1 MLHSQVTHSDVC
13 SIKLHHPHTH
23 REDPAHVCV
32 FSLALLSFW
41 LSAPSRLPTKP
52 VSDNI
57 SDFLLGLLADNPGS
71 FLCSLT
77 CSEVTLVEPSWA
89 IWALGKWKKEAP
101 GFSSKQNPFM
111 STCLGCTLITP
122 VPRWPNL
129 CLPSWSGNTGQEDEL
144 VMTQAQ
150 NRWWLPVSML
160 LRSYKGETLSVCL

>member
-1 MLHSQVTHSDVC
+1 MYVALS
-13 SIKLHHPHTH
+13 SIIHTPIGKT
-23 REDPAHVCV
+23 RLMCV
-32 FSLALLSFW
+32 FSALL
-41 LSAPSRLPTKP
+41 LSLSDSLLFHCCPPMP

-89 IWALGKWKKEAP
+89 IWALGKWKKEAL

-160 LRSYKGETLSVCL
+160 LKSYKGETLSVCL